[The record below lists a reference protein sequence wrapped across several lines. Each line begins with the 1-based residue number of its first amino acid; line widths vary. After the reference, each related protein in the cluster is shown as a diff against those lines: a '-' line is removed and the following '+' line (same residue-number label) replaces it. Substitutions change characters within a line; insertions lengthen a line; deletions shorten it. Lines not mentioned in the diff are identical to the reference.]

1 MQNPIPDF
9 LEILKILADNKVDF
23 IVVGGVC
30 AVLHGAPVTTFDL
43 DLVHSRV
50 SSNLD
55 RLMSALR
62 ELDSYYREREDIR
75 ITPGLSHLSSPGHQL
90 LMTRF
95 GPLDLLGTVGKGHN
109 YEDLLEHSEEIQV
122 SGYNLRILSLEKL
135 IMIKEEVVRDRDKT
149 MLPILRHTLREKRK
163 H

>member
-1 MQNPIPDF
+1 MTP
-9 LEILKILADNKVDF
+9 
-23 IVVGGVC
+23 
-30 AVLHGAPVTTFDL
+30 
-43 DLVHSRV
+43 
-50 SSNLD
+50 
-55 RLMSALR
+55 
-62 ELDSYYREREDIR
+62 EL
-75 ITPGLSHLSSPGHQL
+75 LHLSSPGRQL

-149 MLPILRHTLREKRK
+149 MLPILRHTLKEKHK

>member
-1 MQNPIPDF
+1 M
-9 LEILKILADNKVDF
+9 
-23 IVVGGVC
+23 C
-30 AVLHGAPVTTFDL
+30 CSTRRSCYTTFDL
-43 DLVHSRV
+43 DLVHSRAPD
-50 SSNLD
+50 NLD
-55 RLMSALR
+55 RLMSALH
-62 ELDSYYREREDIR
+62 ELDAYYREREDIR
-75 ITPGLSHLSSPGHQL
+75 LTPELSHLSSPGHQL

-135 IMIKEEVVRDRDKT
+135 IMIKEEIARDRDKI
-149 MLPILRHTLREKRK
+149 MLSILRRTLEEKHK